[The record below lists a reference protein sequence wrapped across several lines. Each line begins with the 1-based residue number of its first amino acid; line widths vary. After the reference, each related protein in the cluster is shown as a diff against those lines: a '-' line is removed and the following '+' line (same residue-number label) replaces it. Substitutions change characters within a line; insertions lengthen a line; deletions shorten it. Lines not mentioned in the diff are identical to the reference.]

1 MHSFHHNVCNDTESR
16 VGRLHMENDSSSNRL
31 VNDCETPRGGN
42 KKGLPIDTASS
53 SERKVPIHKRN
64 YIEATAR
71 EAKISQLNNY
81 QTESSAETNTELE
94 GSMRAPNQYMPRPL
108 RNINSVTDNTGMQH
122 NCIGDG
128 YCLMASEK
136 GVRRKDNK
144 GNIARENK
152 IEVK

>member
-1 MHSFHHNVCNDTESR
+1 
-16 VGRLHMENDSSSNRL
+16 MENDSGSTRV
-31 VNDCETPRGGN
+31 VNDCETPRSGN
-42 KKGLPIDTASS
+42 KKGLPLDAAGS

-64 YIEATAR
+64 YIEASGR

-81 QTESSAETNTELE
+81 QTESSAETNTESE
-94 GSMRAPNQYMPRPL
+94 GSLRAPNQYIPRPL
-108 RNINSVTDNTGMQH
+108 RNINSVTDNSGMQH

-144 GNIARENK
+144 GNITRESK
-152 IEVK
+152 TEVK